1 MEYTAEQLESEIVS
15 LILGK
20 STHCRA
26 RNDVGWITGNP
37 CCVPWLQINITPC
50 TPIII
55 FEPSPGKRISLTRLP
70 KRAEMLLGIVHR
82 PLFEIYKKYLEEAK

>member
-1 MEYTAEQLESEIVS
+1 MEYTAEQLENEIVS

-26 RNDVGWITGNP
+26 GNDTGWIAADFP
-37 CCVPWLQINITPC
+37 FVPWLQINITPC
-50 TPIII
+50 TPLII